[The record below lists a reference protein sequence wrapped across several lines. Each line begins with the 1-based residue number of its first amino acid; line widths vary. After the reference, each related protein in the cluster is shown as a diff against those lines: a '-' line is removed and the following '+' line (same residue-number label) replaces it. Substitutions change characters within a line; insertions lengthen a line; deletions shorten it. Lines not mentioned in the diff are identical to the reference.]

1 MAQLN
6 LYCAENGW
14 DEEDN
19 SQEESFSLCSPAPL
33 LQNLLNE
40 QLSQERD
47 ELVCLASKE
56 KSQKRLSLDYIESL
70 TNDHLFASTRKEAV
84 EWILSVIAHYSFTT
98 HTAVLSVN
106 FLDRFLSTL
115 QFQGEK
121 PWMTQLAAVTC
132 LSLGAKVEETQVP
145 FLLDL
150 QVEETKYVFEAK
162 TIQRMELLVLSALEW
177 KMHPVTPLSF
187 IYYVVRKLGLSNHQH
202 WEFFIRCEQLLLSL
216 IRDYRFVHYAPAI
229 IASSIMLSVISQLES
244 SNPTEYENQL
254 LSVMEISML
263 TPSIFKMKQE
273 EVREC
278 LQLIK
283 DAALLEHI
291 RGQKRKLPS
300 LPGSPRGVFDA
311 YFNSDSTND
320 SWASSS
326 SSSLP
331 EDVPEKAAKKGR
343 MDDPQLHF
351 SAFSQVIVDVFG
363 AHNQ

>member
-1 MAQLN
+1 MAQLD
-6 LYCAENGW
+6 LYCSEDGW

-19 SQEESFSLCSPAPL
+19 SAEESFSLCSDGSCG
-33 LQNLLNE
+33 NLSKE
-40 QLSQERD
+40 QLTQERD
-47 ELVCLASKE
+47 ELVWLASKE
-56 KSQKRLSLDYIESL
+56 KSQKRLSPDYVDSL
-70 TNDHLFASTRKEAV
+70 RSDHLLGSARKEAV
-84 EWILSVIAHYSFTT
+84 QWILSVIAHYKFTA
-98 HTAVLSVN
+98 HTAVLAVH

-115 QFQGEK
+115 QFQREK
-121 PWMTQLAAVTC
+121 PWMTQLVAVTC

-187 IYYVVRKLGLSNHQH
+187 IYYVVRKLGLRNHQH

-216 IRDYRFVHYAPAI
+216 IRDNRFVHYAPSI
-229 IASSIMLSVISQLES
+229 IASSIMLSVISRLEPL
-244 SNPTEYENQL
+244 NPTEYENQL
-254 LSVMEISML
+254 LGAMEIS
-263 TPSIFKMKQE
+263 KE

-278 LQLIK
+278 LQLIN
-283 DAALLEHI
+283 DSAVLGHVT
-291 RGQKRKLPS
+291 GQKRKIPS
-300 LPGSPRGVFDA
+300 DLPGSPKGVFDA

-331 EDVPEKAAKKGR
+331 EDLPDKAAKKGR
-343 MDDPQLHF
+343 TDDPQVNVSSF
-351 SAFSQVIVDVFG
+351 SSQVFVNMFRSP
-363 AHNQ
+363 

>member
-47 ELVCLASKE
+47 ELVSLASKE
-56 KSQKRLSLDYIESL
+56 KSQKRLRLDYIESL
-70 TNDHLFASTRKEAV
+70 RNDNLFASTRKEAV

-121 PWMTQLAAVTC
+121 PWMTQLAAVAC

-187 IYYVVRKLGLSNHQH
+187 IYYVVRKLGLSNHQR

-254 LSVMEISML
+254 LGVMEISM
-263 TPSIFKMKQE
+263 E

-283 DAALLEHI
+283 DSAVLGHI

-331 EDVPEKAAKKGR
+331 EDLPEKAAKKGR
-343 MDDPQLHF
+343 MDDPQLHT
-351 SAFSQVIVDVFG
+351 SPFSQVIVDVFG